1 MSPRHKKILLI
12 AMACLLTLLAAG
24 ALAMHL
30 AARVVEARILDF
42 MGTTGRAADIDVG
55 LKEVVLHDVVLG
67 APEGWPAEQTLRARR
82 IVCTPDWRSL
92 VSRRL
97 VLDTLVVEDYYMSVR
112 RSRDGLEI
120 LPTLT
125 ARAREKRQES
135 AAEGKDPSEQWQTEI
150 GKATLRNGEV
160 DYYDAIVSKPAHKVS
175 LNQMQAQIGPLY
187 FPKRDERTLLQVTGR
202 VPARTHTGTVEVDG
216 WLAAASRDADV
227 RNRLAGVAVPALAP
241 YLYKGSGATMTG
253 GTVDLDMRTRIQKR
267 QLNAA
272 GHLELHGLKFG
283 GKGDTLAS
291 LPRKAVLAALEDR
304 NGEVAFDFTLTG
316 NLDDPKFS
324 LDDNISMRLMGG
336 LAKAIGVSAKGVAEG
351 VGGAV
356 QELGNALSNLVEQK

>member
-1 MSPRHKKILLI
+1 MTMSPRHKKILLI

-55 LKEVVLHDVVLG
+55 LKEVVLRDVVLG
-67 APEGWPAEQTLRARR
+67 APEGRPAERTPRARR

-150 GKATLRNGEV
+150 DRKSTR
-160 DYYDAIVSKPAHKVS
+160 
-175 LNQMQAQIGPLY
+175 LNSSHVKISY
-187 FPKRDERTLLQVTGR
+187 
-202 VPARTHTGTVEVDG
+202 
-216 WLAAASRDADV
+216 
-227 RNRLAGVAVPALAP
+227 AV
-241 YLYKGSGATMTG
+241 
-253 GTVDLDMRTRIQKR
+253 
-267 QLNAA
+267 
-272 GHLELHGLKFG
+272 FC
-283 GKGDTLAS
+283 
-291 LPRKAVLAALEDR
+291 
-304 NGEVAFDFTLTG
+304 
-316 NLDDPKFS
+316 
-324 LDDNISMRLMGG
+324 
-336 LAKAIGVSAKGVAEG
+336 
-351 VGGAV
+351 
-356 QELGNALSNLVEQK
+356 